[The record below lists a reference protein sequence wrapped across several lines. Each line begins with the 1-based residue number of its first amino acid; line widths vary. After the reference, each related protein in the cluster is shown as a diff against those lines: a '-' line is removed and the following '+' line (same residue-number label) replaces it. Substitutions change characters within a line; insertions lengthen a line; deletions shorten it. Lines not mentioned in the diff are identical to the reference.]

1 MLKWFCVISFSFFLI
16 SCSST
21 NWVVENQNE
30 IDRNDF
36 KLLES
41 RLFLDQI
48 NGINPK
54 NPILRFGLKS
64 ENKYEYAQRIKTDRY
79 IQRYRPRFGYTLFG
93 VGAASLATYTALSD
107 RVIEQPSNIQQA
119 GLLGSAVLLT
129 GISFINM
136 KAVGEPTP
144 TGETR
149 LLRKTGSVIEIDTLD
164 AQSFEVDLPVYSIYY
179 DGQTLV
185 PETQREFVD
194 NEVVFNLVEEL
205 NPEDFPESEDVAVD
219 FRIIFKDSL
228 YQYKIPVSSVFEQFV
243 VVSSS
248 VTALRNSPDLDNQ
261 SVLTDLAFG
270 SQIKMVSKE
279 GDWYK
284 VLYGISEN
292 WVSANDVYTIWR
304 PSEFVNELSVITI
317 LNVPFG
323 SVDVERDIPEAD
335 SISDDKWAFI
345 ISNQAYSGKLSEKS
359 YGLRDGRL
367 IEEYLQKSAGL
378 PVSQTLKFNDV
389 SGDQPFRNGFN
400 RLASRIANQPA
411 DLFVYLNGYVEVD
424 SDNNSLYFL
433 GTAGT
438 DTITTKTSLN
448 LFFDGLASLPLN
460 SISIILDVG
469 IINPTE
475 NQTLLDELAAIIT
488 GRVSNSVVVFSSEL
502 DQDSYLYS
510 VPNEVQKRHSIFSY
524 YFADAIKNGNRK
536 WRSILDYMERNVSFT
551 SRSLYNRPQ
560 DIRFFGNLDLNYSP

>member
-1 MLKWFCVISFSFFLI
+1 MLRYLSIILLCFLGI

-21 NWVVENQNE
+21 SWVVENQKE
-30 IDRNDF
+30 TDRNDF

-41 RLFLDQI
+41 RLFLDRI
-48 NGINPK
+48 NGINPD
-54 NPILRFGLKS
+54 NPILRFELKT
-64 ENKYEYAQRIKTDRY
+64 ENKFEYAQRIKTDRY

-93 VGAASLATYTALSD
+93 IGAASLATYTALSD
-107 RVIEQPSNIQQA
+107 QVIEQPSNIQQI
-119 GLLGSAVLLT
+119 GLLSSAALLT

-136 KAVGEPTP
+136 KAVGEPTA

-164 AQSFEVDLPVYSIYY
+164 VESFEAELPVYSISYN
-179 DGQTLV
+179 GETLV
-185 PETQREFVD
+185 NEIKREFVD
-194 NEVVFNLVEEL
+194 NELVFNLVEEL
-205 NPEDFPESEDVAVD
+205 NPENFPESEDVLVD
-219 FRIIFKDSL
+219 FSINFRDSL
-228 YQYKIPVSSVFEQFV
+228 YQYRIPISSVFEQFV
-243 VVSSS
+243 VVTSN
-248 VTALRNSPDLDNQ
+248 VTALRNSPELNNQ
-261 SVLTDLAFG
+261 SVLTDLASG
-270 SQIKMVSKE
+270 SQLKLVSKE

-304 PSEFVNELSVITI
+304 PSEFAEELSVITI
-317 LNVPFG
+317 PNVPFG
-323 SVDVERDIPEAD
+323 SVDVERDIPVSD
-335 SISDDKWAFI
+335 SVSDDKWAFI

-367 IEEYLQKSAGL
+367 VEEYVQKTAGI
-378 PVSQTLKFNDV
+378 PATQTLRFDDM

-400 RLASRIANQPA
+400 RLTSRIANQPS
-411 DLFVYLNGYVEVD
+411 DLFVYLNGYVEID
-424 SDNNSLYFL
+424 SDNNNLYFM

-438 DTITTKTSLN
+438 DTIISKTNLK

-460 SISIILDVG
+460 SLSVVMDVSIV
-469 IINPTE
+469 NPTE

-524 YFADAIKNGNRK
+524 YFADAVKNENRS
-536 WRSILDYMERNVSFT
+536 WRDILDYMERNISFT

-560 DIRFFGNLDLNYSP
+560 DIRFFGNLDLEFIP